1 MNGRLSVGIA
11 GTGPRGL
18 TVLERLCAG
27 AAARPPAGP
36 VIVHAVDPAP
46 AGAGRVWQ
54 TDQSPQLLM
63 NTVAEQITVFTDASV
78 SCAGAVVPGPNLY
91 QWATGLYQWATAAAI
106 RPGVGSVTLAE
117 AKADADARAVLGLE
131 SVRLFGAMEARAS

>member
-46 AGAGRVWQ
+46 AGAGRVWR

-63 NTVAEQITVFTDASV
+63 NTVTEQITVFSDGSV

-91 QWATGLYQWATAAAI
+91 QWATAAGV
-106 RPGVGSVTLAE
+106 RPGGDSVTLAE
-117 AKADADARAVLGLE
+117 AEADTDTDVRAVLGLE
-131 SVRLFGAMEARAS
+131 SVRSFGAVEARAS